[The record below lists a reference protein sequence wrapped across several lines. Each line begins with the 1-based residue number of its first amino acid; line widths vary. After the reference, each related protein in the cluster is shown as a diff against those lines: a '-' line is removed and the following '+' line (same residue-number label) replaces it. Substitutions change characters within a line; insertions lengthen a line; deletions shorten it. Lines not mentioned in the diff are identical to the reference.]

1 MDAELNHPSCNQDD
15 NALQMHPS
23 RASHP
28 LFWAVLALLVSCV
41 LFAGMAWAQPGPAP
55 SGKAVTL
62 QLKWRHQFQFA
73 GYYAAQAKGFYRD
86 EGVEV
91 IIREGGP
98 ERPPVPTVLD
108 GSAQFSIGDSDLLVK
123 RINGQ
128 PIVALAA
135 IFQHSPYV
143 LLSRAD
149 SGIRAPSDLAGKT
162 VMMSDDQGGI
172 QLRTMLRREGVDPK
186 LVRIVPQ
193 SWKLEDLVEGR
204 VDAISAYATVEPA
217 KLRAQGVVPA
227 IMRSLDYGVD
237 FYGDILFTTEAEAA
251 ANPARTAAFV
261 RATRKGWDY
270 AMRHPGEIAGLI
282 LAMDGV
288 AARGVT
294 REELLA
300 EADTMRAFVLSDVVE
315 AGHMNPGRFQNIAR
329 TLAELG
335 LVPANYSLDGWIFN
349 DRHPVDTQVL
359 RWAVGA
365 ALAMLA
371 IVVLIVLWNLQM
383 RRSVR
388 LRTGQL
394 QEEINRRIEVQHQLT
409 LSQAQLVRLNT
420 ELEERVR
427 RRTAEL
433 EASNK
438 ELEAFSYSVSHDLRS
453 PLSTIDGFSMLL
465 QKMDAGGKLGERGA
479 HYLARIRVG
488 TRQMGELIEGLLS
501 LAKLSRDT
509 MRMGAVDLTALA
521 HRVELELREREP
533 ERLQQGMV
541 RMTVQEGMAAW
552 GDQVLLLLVLQNLLG
567 NAWKFTSRRPD
578 AHIEFGSRKP
588 EGSET
593 GEAVF
598 YVRDNGAGFDMAHAD
613 KLFGTFQRLHQQS
626 DFAGTGIGLAIV
638 QRVINRHGGRIWAEA
653 VKGEGATFYFTLNGH
668 MTSRKLEDFPPVV

>member
-1 MDAELNHPSCNQDD
+1 MYPA
-15 NALQMHPS
+15 
-23 RASHP
+23 RAFIP
-28 LFWAVLALLVSCV
+28 RPRAALALLVLCV
-41 LFAGMAWAQPGPAP
+41 LFAGAAWAKHGATSPGHPL
-55 SGKAVTL
+55 TL
-62 QLKWRHQFQFA
+62 QLKWYHQFQFA
-73 GYYAAQAKGFYRD
+73 GYYAAQAKGFYAD

-91 IIREGGP
+91 VLREGGP
-98 ERPPVPTVLD
+98 DRPPVPTVLS
-108 GSAQFSIGDSDLLVK
+108 GTAQFSIGDSDLLVK
-123 RINGQ
+123 RIKGQ

-135 IFQHSPYV
+135 IFQHSPYI

-149 SGIRAPSDLAGKT
+149 RGIRAPSDLAGKT

-217 KLRAQGVVPA
+217 KLRAQGIVPA

-237 FYGDILFTTEAEAA
+237 FYGDILFTTEAEAI
-251 ANPARTAAFV
+251 ANPERTAAFV

-270 AMRHPGEIAGLI
+270 AMKHPGEIAGLI

-300 EADTMRAFVLSDVVE
+300 EANTMRAFVLTDVVE
-315 AGHMNPGRFQNIAR
+315 AGHMNMGRFENIAR

-335 LVPANYSLDGWIFN
+335 LVPAGYSLDGWIFEAN
-349 DRHPVDTQVL
+349 PPVDAHVL

-365 ALAMLA
+365 ALAMLGLA
-371 IVVLIVLWNLQM
+371 ILIVLWNLQM

-394 QEEINRRIEVQHQLT
+394 QQEINRRNEVQQQLK

-438 ELEAFSYSVSHDLRS
+438 EMEAFSYSVSHDLRS
-453 PLSTIDGFSMLL
+453 PLSTIDGFSLLL
-465 QKMDAGGKLGERGA
+465 QKMNADGKLGERGT
-479 HYLARIRVG
+479 HYLTRIRIG

-509 MRMGAVDLTALA
+509 LRLGAVDLSALA
-521 HRVELELREREP
+521 RRVEQELREREP
-533 ERLQQGMV
+533 ERLQQGAV
-541 RMTVQEGMAAW
+541 RIDVQQGMAAW
-552 GDQVLLLLVLQNLLG
+552 GDPVLLLLVLQNLLG
-567 NAWKFTSRRPD
+567 NAWKFTSRKPE
-578 AHIEFGSRKP
+578 AHIEFGSRKAQ
-588 EGSET
+588 E
-593 GEAVF
+593 GEAGETVYF
-598 YVRDNGAGFDMAHAD
+598 VRDNGAGFDMAHAD
-613 KLFGTFQRLHQQS
+613 KLFGTFQRLHQPS

-638 QRVINRHGGRIWAEA
+638 QRIITRHGGRIWAEA

-668 MTSRKLEDFPPVV
+668 SAITKLEDFPPVV